1 MKSKILAV
9 DNETDILEILSFN
22 LKNEGYEVFTASN
35 GLEAIEKTKKN
46 LPDLILLDIMMEGM
60 DGIEV
65 CRNLKEDKATR
76 NIPIIFLS
84 AKGEELDKIL
94 GLELGADDYITK
106 PFSVR
111 ELVSRVKALLRRTK
125 KANDSNEDASL
136 IKHEDLML
144 NLDSKRLFI
153 DDKQIPLTKKEYRIA
168 HLFLSNPGKVFS
180 RDRIIEYSWDEETY
194 IIDRAVD
201 VHIRRLRKKL
211 GKYSEI
217 IITYPGMGYGYKI

>member
-106 PFSVR
+106 
-111 ELVSRVKALLRRTK
+111 
-125 KANDSNEDASL
+125 
-136 IKHEDLML
+136 
-144 NLDSKRLFI
+144 
-153 DDKQIPLTKKEYRIA
+153 
-168 HLFLSNPGKVFS
+168 
-180 RDRIIEYSWDEETY
+180 
-194 IIDRAVD
+194 
-201 VHIRRLRKKL
+201 
-211 GKYSEI
+211 
-217 IITYPGMGYGYKI
+217 